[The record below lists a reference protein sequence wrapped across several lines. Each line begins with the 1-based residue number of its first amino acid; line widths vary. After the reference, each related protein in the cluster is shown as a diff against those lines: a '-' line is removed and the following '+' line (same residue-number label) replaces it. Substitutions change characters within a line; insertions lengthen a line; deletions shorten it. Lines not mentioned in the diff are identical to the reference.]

1 MAKRQSQ
8 RKQSKQQ
15 GGMGTSDQA
24 LKVFGGI
31 GQQGP
36 ESDVSNKIA
45 TNGGQNPV
53 AIPAAPGAPP
63 AAPTMNGGKIFEG
76 LFGESS
82 ESSKKEEQ
90 APVVGGKQSKQQ
102 LQKTIKKQ
110 LKQLKQQGG
119 ASALSFSEYSAV
131 RQNAVVPDANASAG
145 AATESFARATM
156 RGGKDGDN
164 AHAVGDLM
172 KGFMKAGSKLSK
184 DELEKFS
191 SELSKLQ
198 QQKQQGGVGIN
209 EIIVPLILLY
219 ASQKYSQGK
228 TARNAARPM
237 RRTMRRSRRFRR

>member
-24 LKVFGGI
+24 LKVFGGM
-31 GQQGP
+31 GQQRA

-53 AIPAAPGAPP
+53 AVPAAPGAPP

-76 LFGESS
+76 LFGESP
-82 ESSKKEEQ
+82 KKEEQ

-131 RQNAVVPDANASAG
+131 PQNAVVPDANASAG

-156 RGGKDGDN
+156 RGGQDGVDVP
-164 AHAVGDLM
+164 ATGDLM

-184 DELEKFS
+184 DELANFS
-191 SELSKLQ
+191 SQLTKLQ
-198 QQKQQGGVGIN
+198 QQKQQGGVGMN

>member
-1 MAKRQSQ
+1 MARRQSQ

-15 GGMGTSDQA
+15 GGIGTSDQA
-24 LKVFGGI
+24 LKVYGGI
-31 GQQGP
+31 GQQHS

-45 TNGGQNPV
+45 TNGGQNPAAV
-53 AIPAAPGAPP
+53 PAAPGTPQAAPS
-63 AAPTMNGGKIFEG
+63 APTMKGGKFLEG
-76 LFGESS
+76 LLGQ
-82 ESSKKEEQ
+82 SSKKEEQ

-119 ASALSFSEYSAV
+119 ASALSFSEYSSV
-131 RQNAVVPDANASAG
+131 PQNAVVPNANESAD

-156 RGGKDGDN
+156 RGGEDGDN
-164 AHAVGDLM
+164 APAVGDLM

-184 DELEKFS
+184 EELENFS
-191 SELSKLQ
+191 SQLSKLQ
-198 QQKQQGGVGIN
+198 QQKQQGGVGMN

>member
-45 TNGGQNPV
+45 TNGGQNP
-53 AIPAAPGAPP
+53 AAPVMEAPS
-63 AAPTMNGGKIFEG
+63 AAPTMNGGRFLDG
-76 LFGESS
+76 VFGD
-82 ESSKKEEQ
+82 SSKKEDQ

-119 ASALSFSEYSAV
+119 ASALSFSEYSPV
-131 RQNAVVPDANASAG
+131 SQNAVVPDANASAG

-156 RGGKDGDN
+156 RGGQDGVN
-164 AHAVGDLM
+164 ASPVGNLM

-184 DELEKFS
+184 EELENFS

>member
-1 MAKRQSQ
+1 
-8 RKQSKQQ
+8 
-15 GGMGTSDQA
+15 
-24 LKVFGGI
+24 
-31 GQQGP
+31 
-36 ESDVSNKIA
+36 
-45 TNGGQNPV
+45 
-53 AIPAAPGAPP
+53 
-63 AAPTMNGGKIFEG
+63 MNGGKFLEG
-76 LFGESS
+76 FFGQ
-82 ESSKKEEQ
+82 SSKKEEQ
-90 APVVGGKQSKQQ
+90 PPVVGGKQSKQQ

-131 RQNAVVPDANASAG
+131 PQNAVVPDANASTG

-156 RGGKDGDN
+156 RGGQDGEN
-164 AHAVGDLM
+164 APAAVGDLM

-184 DELEKFS
+184 DELANFS

-198 QQKQQGGVGIN
+198 QQKQQGGVGMN

>member
-8 RKQSKQQ
+8 RKLFKQ
-15 GGMGTSDQA
+15 GGANSSDQA

-36 ESDVSNKIA
+36 ESAVSNKIA
-45 TNGGQNPV
+45 TIGGQPATAPAPPV
-53 AIPAAPGAPP
+53 MPAPP
-63 AAPTMNGGKIFEG
+63 AAPAMNGGRFLEG
-76 LFGESS
+76 LFGQ
-82 ESSKKEEQ
+82 SSKKEDH

-110 LKQLKQQGG
+110 MKMIKQQGG
-119 ASALSFSEYSAV
+119 ASALSFSEYSPV
-131 RQNAVVPDANASAG
+131 SQNAVVPDAT
-145 AATESFARATM
+145 TESFARATM
-156 RGGKDGDN
+156 RGGQDGVDVP
-164 AHAVGDLM
+164 AAGDLM

-184 DELEKFS
+184 EELEKFS
-191 SELSKLQ
+191 SQLSKLQ
-198 QQKQQGGVGIN
+198 QQKQQGGVGLN

-228 TARNAARPM
+228 TARNSPRPM